1 MSLVVEVPVP
11 LSNAMVFAPS
21 FSITIS
27 SSNEGILP
35 TYECPICEKLF
46 KVDRPQDAPFRPFCS
61 ERCKLVD
68 LGRWLDGTYR
78 VSEPLKPEDFEELT
92 EEDPLG

>member
-1 MSLVVEVPVP
+1 M
-11 LSNAMVFAPS
+11 APAPF

-27 SSNEGILP
+27 GGNEGVVP
-35 TYECPICEKLF
+35 TYECPICEKVF
-46 KVDRPQDAPFRPFCS
+46 KVDRPEDAPFRPFCS

-78 VSEPLKPEDFEELT
+78 VSEPLKPEDLEELT
-92 EEDPLG
+92 EEDPQG